1 MRYQH
6 WEEVVT
12 LTNYAVELK
21 NVYKRFPLPTGGE
34 LEACKDINITLE
46 KGQSLGIVGESGSG
60 KTTLVRMIMKML
72 PITEGEI
79 YVDGVE
85 IQHMNSEQTK
95 EYRKK
100 IQMVFQDPSAAFNP
114 RMKVKDI
121 ILEPLYNFGLLE
133 KGKEEQIAGDYLEMV
148 DLPREFMHRYPHEMS
163 GGQRQRV
170 AIARAIINQ
179 PRVVLLDE
187 PLSALDLKLRTEMQY
202 ELREL
207 QQRLGITFV
216 FVTHDQEE
224 ALAMSDWIFVMN
236 DGEIVQS
243 GTPVDIYDEPI
254 NHFVATFIGES
265 NILPGVMIEDYLVE
279 FNGKRFESV
288 DGGMR
293 PNEPVEV
300 VIRPEDLQITLPEEG
315 KLQVRVETQLFRGV
329 HYEIIAYDN
338 LGNEWMI
345 HSTRKAIEGE
355 IIGLDFTPEDIHIMR
370 LNETEE
376 EFDARI
382 EEYVEVEEH
391 EDGLINAIE
400 EERYEENS

>member
-21 NVYKRFPLPTGGE
+21 NVCKRFPLPTGGE
-34 LEACKDINITLE
+34 LEACKTINITLE

-170 AIARAIINQ
+170 AIARAI
-179 PRVVLLDE
+179 VLEPEILVLDE
-187 PLSALDLKLRTEMQY
+187 ATSALDVSVQDSIAYLLARLQKKKNLTYLFIAHDIVE
-202 ELREL
+202 ELDAIHLADAKHPYTKVLLSSIFEIGQDHKPL
-207 QQRLGITFV
+207 TL
-216 FVTHDQEE
+216 EE
-224 ALAMSDWIFVMN
+224 AALEA
-236 DGEIVQS
+236 
-243 GTPVDIYDEPI
+243 
-254 NHFVATFIGES
+254 
-265 NILPGVMIEDYLVE
+265 
-279 FNGKRFESV
+279 
-288 DGGMR
+288 
-293 PNEPVEV
+293 
-300 VIRPEDLQITLPEEG
+300 
-315 KLQVRVETQLFRGV
+315 
-329 HYEIIAYDN
+329 
-338 LGNEWMI
+338 
-345 HSTRKAIEGE
+345 
-355 IIGLDFTPEDIHIMR
+355 
-370 LNETEE
+370 
-376 EFDARI
+376 
-382 EEYVEVEEH
+382 
-391 EDGLINAIE
+391 
-400 EERYEENS
+400 